1 MTILRDSNDYRTMK
15 LSWYRP
21 IKDLTSLYRDK
32 EDPVLK
38 VDNKANLRKPPV
50 KPLIRERA

>member
-1 MTILRDSNDYRTMK
+1 MTILRDPNDYRTMK